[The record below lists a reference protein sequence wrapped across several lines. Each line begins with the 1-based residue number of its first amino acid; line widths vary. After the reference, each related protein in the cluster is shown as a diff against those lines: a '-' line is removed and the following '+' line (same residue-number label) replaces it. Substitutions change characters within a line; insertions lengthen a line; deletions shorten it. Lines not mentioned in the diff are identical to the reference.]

1 MDARPPSS
9 EPSVEEGFYL
19 YSPTTPSSH
28 LDTGNVFYRAANAQ
42 SATALC
48 RLFQREY
55 SSDTGGPYFSAL
67 SANEIEVDEQV
78 QLDEALGWLDLYDDP
93 DPGIYD
99 PPPTADMMRLAQY
112 ARRATSWESLIASRD
127 GSGKKHS
134 ITNNQ
139 EAQQE
144 DAASVKQ
151 EQIEPALPQM
161 SDEDRLNSALNLLF
175 LLAQTYY
182 KILEGAVG
190 MATWCSSLD
199 LELNES
205 YLWTISNLQNLLK
218 NHEAL
223 QDFPGT
229 FEPAFPDLYPSTIR
243 DVEWVDMV
251 APEAEQFLSSVQ
263 RYGREKGM
271 YLPDQLSPAWTFIE
285 LFRPAINLALERAS
299 AYDQRMRAYAHKA
312 FGFGQNPKETIK
324 PESGETVKTAFISY
338 SWDDDAHCEWVRQ
351 LATRLRAD
359 GVDVSI
365 DRWATVPGDQLTA
378 FMERAIRE
386 NQFVV
391 IVCTSRYKRRSD
403 AREGGVGYEGD
414 IMTAEAMTSQNQ
426 RKFIPVLRSGE
437 WKQAAPS
444 WLLGKYY
451 INLTGDSYLER
462 DYEDLVR
469 TLLGIRET
477 APPLGKPMATIAQ
490 PTHVREV
497 PQANGKQENDEIKI
511 TRVIV
516 EDITQP
522 RNDGTPGSALYSI
535 PFALSRRPS
544 SEWAGQ
550 FIENWNHPPQWT
562 TRHRP
567 GIATISGST
576 ITLNG
581 TTIEEVEQY
590 HRDTLQL
597 AVNETNRQYQEW
609 RSEQDQRLAREQA
622 LRDNHRKRIE
632 DVSKKITFD

>member
-1 MDARPPSS
+1 MYARPPSS
-9 EPSVEEGFYL
+9 EPPDEEGFYL
-19 YSPTTPSSH
+19 YTSTGPSSPLH
-28 LDTGNVFYRAANAQ
+28 SGNVFYRAANEQ
-42 SATALC
+42 SARALC
-48 RLFQREY
+48 RLFQKEY
-55 SSDTGGPYFSAL
+55 PLETEGPYFSAL

-78 QLDEALGWLDLYDDP
+78 LLDEALSWLDLYDDP

-99 PPPTADMMRLAQY
+99 PPPTAVMMRLAQY
-112 ARRATSWESLIASRD
+112 ARRASSWESLIASRE

-134 ITNNQ
+134 ITNSQ
-139 EAQQE
+139 EAQN
-144 DAASVKQ
+144 A
-151 EQIEPALPQM
+151 
-161 SDEDRLNSALNLLF
+161 
-175 LLAQTYY
+175 
-182 KILEGAVG
+182 
-190 MATWCSSLD
+190 
-199 LELNES
+199 
-205 YLWTISNLQNLLK
+205 
-218 NHEAL
+218 
-223 QDFPGT
+223 
-229 FEPAFPDLYPSTIR
+229 
-243 DVEWVDMV
+243 
-251 APEAEQFLSSVQ
+251 
-263 RYGREKGM
+263 
-271 YLPDQLSPAWTFIE
+271 
-285 LFRPAINLALERAS
+285 
-299 AYDQRMRAYAHKA
+299 
-312 FGFGQNPKETIK
+312 KETIK
-324 PESGETVKTAFISY
+324 PESGATVKTAFISY
-338 SWDDDAHCEWVRQ
+338 SWDDDGHCEWVRQ

-365 DRWATVPGDQLTA
+365 DRWAAVPGDQLPA

-391 IVCTSRYKRRSD
+391 IVCTPRYKRRSD

-426 RKFIPVLRSGE
+426 RKFIPILRGGE

-451 INLTGDSYLER
+451 INLTGDPYLER

-477 APPLGKPMATIAQ
+477 APPIGKPMATIARSNQ
-490 PTHVREV
+490 AREV
-497 PQANGKQENDEIKI
+497 PQGNSKGESDDIKI

-522 RNDGTPGSALYSI
+522 RHDGTPGSALYSI

-597 AVNETNRQYQEW
+597 AVNETNRQYREW

-622 LRDNHRKRIE
+622 LRDSHRKRVE